1 MLLSTVAK
9 SEYSM
14 SDNMDDPKDVWPHII
29 KSKSSFFLKAA
40 SHLNRAVENM
50 QCNSFYGNI

>member
-29 KSKSSFFLKAA
+29 KSKSSFLLKEIQQ
-40 SHLNRAVENM
+40 HL
-50 QCNSFYGNI
+50 I